1 MVYIKQ
7 IGSISFLFYLTYPTE
22 KRFYRNN
29 LTYLQIWTFFFQV
42 FLRKKIVSVRKLLV
56 YNLIQ
61 ILLKD
66 YTEYKY
72 PPFSELSIRIHM
84 KLKDIIRETL
94 SYREGVC
101 LDNRVK
107 YMFFFNGIY
116 RLKVETF
123 LPTVGEGSVLG
134 T

>member
-1 MVYIKQ
+1 
-7 IGSISFLFYLTYPTE
+7 
-22 KRFYRNN
+22 
-29 LTYLQIWTFFFQV
+29 
-42 FLRKKIVSVRKLLV
+42 
-56 YNLIQ
+56 
-61 ILLKD
+61 
-66 YTEYKY
+66 
-72 PPFSELSIRIHM
+72 M